1 MFHWTRLRI
10 WYTADGLHFG
20 LKRVGI
26 NLVFLTCM
34 PCASGE
40 LLPCVQLVWPAL
52 SCTGSNSTVITD
64 SAVPYSQLGNH
75 QSCCGCVDF
84 HQLVLQ
90 TAFRCRRFPSAHT
103 WGLMRLIGPCSP
115 SCWVLSWAISL
126 LAATPARLEAA
137 VLIGEVCG
145 ARLHFKIHCN
155 STCVYLCVLG
165 RCAGSTGGHCQYLS
179 LLKWSGHSHMDRDEG
194 NYYGKHGN
202 LPASLWQF
210 LSAWSK
216 SLLFQLYYFNQLYWA

>member
-1 MFHWTRLRI
+1 MFHWTRLKI
-10 WYTADGLHFG
+10 WYTADGLHFR
-20 LKRVGI
+20 LKRVGV

-90 TAFRCRRFPSAHT
+90 TAFRCKRFP
-103 WGLMRLIGPCSP
+103 LCSH
-115 SCWVLSWAISL
+115 LGADAADQSL
-126 LAATPARLEAA
+126 LPILLGAGLGDISARRNA
-137 VLIGEVCG
+137 C
-145 ARLHFKIHCN
+145 
-155 STCVYLCVLG
+155 
-165 RCAGSTGGHCQYLS
+165 
-179 LLKWSGHSHMDRDEG
+179 
-194 NYYGKHGN
+194 
-202 LPASLWQF
+202 LPWDCCSDWRGLWRSASF
-210 LSAWSK
+210 
-216 SLLFQLYYFNQLYWA
+216 